1 MLVSTVTVIK
11 SVDAILAPP
20 TDKSLVATKK
30 EKRGIFGFGAH
41 SNHNSHNHYDD
52 HHNHHN
58 HHPYGYSQY
67 YDDWAPHLHPPPNP
81 GFLANL
87 GAHFHTT
94 ITKKVAVPYPV
105 PYPVKVSESIFNHTY
120 NKDTLMS
127 FPRIS
132 TKQHQQL

>member
-1 MLVSTVTVIK
+1 MLVTVVSVIK
-11 SVDAILAPP
+11 SVNAILASPI
-20 TDKSLVATKK
+20 DESLVATKK

-41 SNHNSHNHYDD
+41 SNHNSYD

-67 YDDWAPHLHPPPNP
+67 YDDWAPHSHPPPNP
-81 GFLANL
+81 GFFANL

-105 PYPVKVSESIFNHTY
+105 PYPVKVSESTKNHTQQGHTNVIPS
-120 NKDTLMS
+120 NK
-127 FPRIS
+127 
-132 TKQHQQL
+132 H